1 MMPNPS
7 ASTSWSAHRPGS
19 SRSSDHAPAAP
30 SRHAATPPLLSL
42 DEYVS
47 IVTAGPRAMAQ
58 ALGRYVRPP
67 ATLSAE
73 APPERVPPG
82 EAATA
87 SPDAAPEAHLDT
99 TRRDDAAGTE
109 TASNEVFR
117 TDEPNVVHRD
127 DHASDVPPETARHD
141 DDPYTPAEML
151 LHDDAPEAPP
161 ETTRRDDAPETPAE
175 MLWHDDAPETT
186 RRDDAVETE
195 TASNEMRWE
204 DEPGAGTT
212 WPGEPAP
219 DERPSDEAPVPDM
232 MSTLTIPMPTVE
244 DEPPTTASDMT
255 ETAPANAPS
264 QPEEDRKR
272 SDGARRWSWPWRS

>member
-1 MMPNPS
+1 MMPDPS

-19 SRSSDHAPAAP
+19 SRSSDPTPAAP

-87 SPDAAPEAHLDT
+87 SHDDTAVTEAESAPPDEATQTPAATASH
-99 TRRDDAAGTE
+99 DDAAE
-109 TASNEVFR
+109 AEAASNEMR
-117 TDEPNVVHRD
+117 WKDEPGAEMR
-127 DHASDVPPETARHD
+127 RHD
-141 DDPYTPAEML
+141 DASEAPAEM
-151 LHDDAPEAPP
+151 
-161 ETTRRDDAPETPAE
+161 TWRDDDPETPAE
-175 MLWHDDAPETT
+175 MLWHDDAPDETA
-186 RRDDAVETE
+186 RRDDDPE

-219 DERPSDEAPVPDM
+219 SEPAPDERPSDEAPVPDV
-232 MSTLTIPMPTVE
+232 MSSLTIPMPTLE

-255 ETAPANAPS
+255 ETAPANVPS
-264 QPEEDRKR
+264 QPEEDRKG